1 MIGFKNNFVVITSKL
16 TEAHLLFYRV
26 STLKPTD
33 SPRNREYSS
42 VSSNVIL
49 RPFVS
54 FIRCYTSLTKRI
66 FISFV
71 QYCTCITEIEHSSVL
86 SNATRVSPTEYS
98 SVSSNV
104 VRVSLRTLVSFIKCF
119 KSLTERTFISFVQCC
134 ICVTQNIRQFHQMLH
149 EESHVPRRR
158 TLGQRTFNSC
168 SQRYACLT
176 ENACQVHPVLH
187 SVPKKSN
194 SSNANTMF
202 HTKRWS
208 GSSNATRIPR
218 RPWSASSRCCL
229 LQSLGSLAKRPIQC
243 SSVVDWA

>member
-1 MIGFKNNFVVITSKL
+1 ML
-16 TEAHLLFYRV
+16 YW
-26 STLKPTD
+26 D
-33 SPRNREYSS
+33 
-42 VSSNVIL
+42 
-49 RPFVS
+49 
-54 FIRCYTSLTKRI
+54 
-66 FISFV
+66 
-71 QYCTCITEIEHSSVL
+71 HSSVL
-86 SNATRVSPTEYS
+86 SDATRVLPREYS

-229 LQSLGSLAKRPIQC
+229 LQSLGSLAKAHPVFLCGWLGLKHQITNHPVLRASHNRAVT
-243 SSVVDWA
+243 SSVQRYTSQIGNSRQFYTCISRRTFVSFIVGCTCLAKNIDEFYQC